1 MFFPYTVEDISIMS
15 RFIFL
20 IIGSYLLGSIPIGM
34 IVARL
39 WSGVD
44 IRSVGSKNIG
54 ATNVARSVSKLAG
67 IITLF
72 ADAMKGAI
80 PVIAARIM
88 VDPRVDSMIWVA
100 LAGLAAFFGH
110 CCSVFLKFRGGKGV
124 ATALGVFLASTPWAV
139 LPALALF
146 IGIVA
151 IWRYVSLGSMIGS
164 ASLPVF
170 IALFGYDPML
180 VIMGAGIAAMVV
192 SRHVENIKRLIRG
205 EENAFS
211 LSKK

>member
-88 VDPRVDSMIWVA
+88 VDPRVP
-100 LAGLAAFFGH
+100 
-110 CCSVFLKFRGGKGV
+110 R
-124 ATALGVFLASTPWAV
+124 P
-139 LPALALF
+139 
-146 IGIVA
+146 
-151 IWRYVSLGSMIGS
+151 RYI
-164 ASLPVF
+164 
-170 IALFGYDPML
+170 
-180 VIMGAGIAAMVV
+180 
-192 SRHVENIKRLIRG
+192 
-205 EENAFS
+205 
-211 LSKK
+211 